1 MDVYFSGLVIRFI
14 DIKKKGRL
22 LCTRGQT
29 NQVQKLHKLRN
40 SRKEE
45 NDWFY
50 KANSQ
55 STKVLKKNNLRSDMD
70 LSLSSKHHIKQWGT
84 IIHI

>member
-1 MDVYFSGLVIRFI
+1 MSPMDVYFSGLVIRFI

-29 NQVQKLHKLRN
+29 SQTNQVQKLHKLRN
-40 SRKEE
+40 SIKEE
-45 NDWFY
+45 NDWFC

-70 LSLSSKHHIKQWGT
+70 L
-84 IIHI
+84 